1 MAVATPAYDDAP
13 ASEGGGHSPW
23 GRAVRRLAR
32 KKLAVVC
39 IAVIVVFYTV
49 GIFAPLI
56 APYGYDEGNLDRAFQ
71 GPSLSHPLGTDR
83 LGRDMLSRV
92 IYATRT
98 TAIVTGATIATGGIL
113 LPLTL
118 GMLAGY
124 RGGFIDATIM
134 RTGEIL
140 ASLPGLPM
148 LVLINATMRP
158 RFLEWVA
165 TVEGWFRTDFLTR
178 SHFAD
183 YFLIFFVLS
192 LFGWVGGARLIRA
205 QVLTLR
211 SEEFVLAAEASGGG
225 TFRILF
231 RHLLPNVLPIIV
243 VGASA
248 SLGAIAGSEI
258 ALTFLGVGIQP
269 PGASFG
275 ALITDGASRIVLENH
290 PQLLLI
296 PAAAIALLLFSFNL
310 LGDALTDV
318 VTPRAR

>member
-1 MAVATPAYDDAP
+1 MALATPTYDDAP
-13 ASEGGGHSPW
+13 AIEGGGHSPW

-32 KKLAVVC
+32 KKLAVIC
-39 IAVIVVFYTV
+39 LAVIVVFYTV

-56 APYGYDEGNLDRAFQ
+56 APYGYDEGNLDRSFQ

-165 TVEGWFRTDFLTR
+165 TVEGWLRTDFFTR
-178 SHFAD
+178 SSFAD

-211 SEEFVLAAEASGGG
+211 SEEFVLAAEAAGGG